1 MDKTIAGSGRVNPA
15 PRDGSS
21 SAGASPAKKGVEA
34 RVRVHDHDEHMFEPS
49 PALPVKPKPF
59 VPSKHRYL
67 PIAVPVIMVGNI
79 VVFILMMYW
88 NNCPN
93 HIEPGRKCVASWMK
107 PLSFQPWRENPML
120 GPRTAAILKWGG
132 LESNLVVNGGEAWRL
147 ISAVALNGGVLQLI
161 FNLLVLL
168 IVGTRMEFTFWFT
181 KVSAVYAIS
190 GFGGSILSA
199 LFIQNQ
205 IFAGAGGAIMGL
217 IGAGFAD
224 MFINWPVTERKIFKL
239 IDLTLFLLISLGF
252 GLMPQVDNF
261 ANVGGL
267 LTGFLLGLILLKRP
281 QKGYKDTRHLSQLEA
296 FMVNNEDPDLPP
308 VPMYR
313 ISQRVV
319 SLMALL
325 FLTALLATGLIFLF
339 WERANN
345 IRVNKSCSW
354 CHYAACVPNLKWE
367 CPGIYRNP

>member
-1 MDKTIAGSGRVNPA
+1 
-15 PRDGSS
+15 
-21 SAGASPAKKGVEA
+21 
-34 RVRVHDHDEHMFEPS
+34 
-49 PALPVKPKPF
+49 
-59 VPSKHRYL
+59 
-67 PIAVPVIMVGNI
+67 MVGNI
-79 VVFILMMYW
+79 VVFILMMYS

-107 PLSFQPWRENPML
+107 PLSFQPWRVNPML

-161 FNLLVLL
+161 FNLLVIL
-168 IVGTRMEFTFWFT
+168 IVGTRMEFKFWLMR
-181 KVSAVYAIS
+181 VSAVYAIS

-199 LFIQNQ
+199 LFIQEQ
-205 IFAGAGGAIMGL
+205 IFAGAGGAVMGL

-224 MFINWPVTERKIFKL
+224 MFINWPVTERKIFKFV
-239 IDLTLFLLISLGF
+239 DLTSFLLISLGF

-354 CHYAACVPNLKWE
+354 CHYGACVPNLKWE